1 MSEGLEEMFR
11 VKGEGKEKQSMRSFE
26 FTNAAIKTVN
36 KLTSSVPI
44 HEMGIVILS
53 LQSGFEDSLS

>member
-1 MSEGLEEMFR
+1 MSEGLEETWR
-11 VKGEGKEKQSMRSFE
+11 VKGERKEKQSMGSFE

-44 HEMGIVILS
+44 HKMGIVILS
-53 LQSGFEDSLS
+53 L